1 MIRLNAQTFGWGSE
15 AAGMENADHAPEKA
29 EGLSGTRPSLN
40 PQDSRLAVDERE
52 YLFSA
57 DDLRS
62 REVLW
67 AYEPFPQW
75 IGTIS

>member
-1 MIRLNAQTFGWGSE
+1 
-15 AAGMENADHAPEKA
+15 MENADHAPEKA

-57 DDLRS
+57 DAFVPGKFYGHMNRPHNGWEL
-62 REVLW
+62 
-67 AYEPFPQW
+67 
-75 IGTIS
+75 